1 MHLERS
7 KGELQAVVPEE
18 QGASRV
24 AALQE
29 VTAAE
34 QEVAMRAL
42 QGQDPHCHPTPQLTG
57 QPLEPAA
64 TCAASSRCDC
74 RGPRRAAA
82 GACGPGGWSPPAEGG
97 EWWVG
102 PTPGPAPN
110 PPPPHPAPCLLD
122 RLQHHRGRGHRE
134 RTPGGGGRRA
144 RGGQRQE
151 GEVEAVSSG
160 DNASVLER
168 AWEQTGKGTCGGTCG
183 QGAGLGA
190 FSRSGGR
197 EGQRGM
203 GRSTHPCAAS
213 ARR

>member
-1 MHLERS
+1 MITHKTNHPKLPFHKQNPTLRDSVRWGLQKEQQGLHLERS

-34 QEVAMRAL
+34 QEVVMRAL

-122 RLQHHRGRGHRE
+122 RLQHHRGRGH
-134 RTPGGGGRRA
+134 
-144 RGGQRQE
+144 
-151 GEVEAVSSG
+151 
-160 DNASVLER
+160 
-168 AWEQTGKGTCGGTCG
+168 
-183 QGAGLGA
+183 
-190 FSRSGGR
+190 
-197 EGQRGM
+197 
-203 GRSTHPCAAS
+203 
-213 ARR
+213 